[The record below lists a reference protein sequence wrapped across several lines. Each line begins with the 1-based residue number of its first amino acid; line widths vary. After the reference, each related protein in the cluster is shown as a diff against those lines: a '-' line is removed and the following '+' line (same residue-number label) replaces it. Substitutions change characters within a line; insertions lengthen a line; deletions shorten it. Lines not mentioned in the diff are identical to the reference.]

1 MSNLLAKLKK
11 SSTSKHAA
19 IMGQSD
25 FFNEKNSVV
34 TDIPILNLALSGSLK
49 EGLQSGLTV
58 VAAPSKHFKSNLSL
72 FMVSAYMKKYPES
85 VCLFYDS
92 EFGSPPSYLHSFD
105 IDINRVFHT
114 PIATVEELR
123 SDLTIQ
129 LDNIDRGDKVIIF
142 VDSIGNLA
150 SKKETQDALDQKEKA
165 DMTRAKT
172 IKSLFRIVT
181 PQLTLKDIPCI
192 CINHTIETMEM
203 FSKTV
208 MTGGTGILYSASTVL
223 FITKAQEKD
232 GTDLAGFKFTMV
244 AEKSRAVRE
253 KSKFPL
259 HVTFEN
265 GINRYSGLLD
275 LAMELEF
282 VIKPK
287 NGWYSRVL
295 NGEME
300 EKVWRAKDTNND
312 EFWNPILNSEKFEA
326 ACNRRFKLSR
336 GEVNQSNLEEH
347 LEDDIDYDDIEID
360 E

>member
-1 MSNLLAKLKK
+1 MAMNPLLAKLKK
-11 SSTSKHAA
+11 SSTSKHAD
-19 IMGQSD
+19 IMGESD

-34 TDIPILNLALSGSLK
+34 TEIPILNLALSGSLK
-49 EGLQSGLTV
+49 SGLASGLTV
-58 VAAPSKHFKSNLSL
+58 VAAPSKSFKSNLSL

-92 EFGSPPSYLHSFD
+92 EFGSPPSYLDSFD

-114 PIATVEELR
+114 PVATVEELR

-129 LDNIDRGDKVIIF
+129 LDNIERGDKVIIF
-142 VDSIGNLA
+142 IDSIGNLA
-150 SKKETQDALDQKEKA
+150 SKKETIDALEQKEKA

-232 GTDLAGFKFTMV
+232 GTDLAGFKFTMI

-259 HVTFEN
+259 SVTFEN
-265 GINRYSGLLD
+265 GINKFSGLLD
-275 LAMELEF
+275 LAVELGAVE
-282 VIKPK
+282 KPK
-287 NGWYSRVL
+287 QGWYSRVIKGKL
-295 NGEME
+295 ED
-300 EKVWRAKDTNND
+300 KCWRAKDTNSN
-312 EFWNPILNSEKFEA
+312 EFWDPILNDPEFEKL
-326 ACNRRFKLSR
+326 CNKRFKLSR
-336 GEVNQSNLEEH
+336 GDSNSIVT
-347 LEDDIDYDDIEID
+347 EDLDDEIEID
-360 E
+360 EVDF